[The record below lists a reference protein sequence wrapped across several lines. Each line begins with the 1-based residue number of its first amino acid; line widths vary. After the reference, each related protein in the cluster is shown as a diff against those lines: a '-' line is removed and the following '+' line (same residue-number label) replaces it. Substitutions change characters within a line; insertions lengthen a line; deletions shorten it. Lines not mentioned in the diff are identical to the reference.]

1 MREGQKTFTARRLR
15 RDETFAEKRLWGQ
28 LRNRTLD
35 GFKFVRQAPVGP
47 YIADFLCR
55 ELSLIVEVDGAT
67 HSTAAEVARDAAR
80 TNALRKLGITVLRF
94 QNDEVIHGMEE
105 VLTIIRAALA
115 RNPSPP
121 PSLCDGSPSSP
132 ASGRGHKENHL

>member
-15 RDETFAEKRLWGQ
+15 GQETLAEKRLCEQ

-35 GFKFVRQAPVGP
+35 DHKFVRQSPAGAF
-47 YIADFLCR
+47 IADFMCR
-55 ELSLIVEVDGAT
+55 EHKLIVEVDGAT
-67 HSTAAEVARDAAR
+67 HSTAAELEHDRVRSQFLETQGYR
-80 TNALRKLGITVLRF
+80 VLRF
-94 QNDEVIHGMEE
+94 HNDEILNGMDE
-105 VLTIIRAALA
+105 VLTIIRSALA

-132 ASGRGHKENHL
+132 AGGRGLKEEHP